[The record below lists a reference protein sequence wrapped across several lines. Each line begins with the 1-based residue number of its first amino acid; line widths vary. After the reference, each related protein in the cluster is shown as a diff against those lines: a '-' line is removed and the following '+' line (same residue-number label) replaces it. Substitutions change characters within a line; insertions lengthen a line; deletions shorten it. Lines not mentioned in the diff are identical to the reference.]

1 MRSVSLL
8 CEEWRWTCRW
18 RESLSPGK
26 VKEPGRLAGDAGM
39 ELQKE
44 PFCRGLLGGKVS
56 LPKGEGKV
64 VDRGEFIGEMAP
76 GLGFPS
82 VSDPM
87 LFLVRLSSEIP
98 RESFWAPS
106 AEPEMFPAVF
116 LGLSMTF
123 ILGICS
129 ASL

>member
-1 MRSVSLL
+1 M
-8 CEEWRWTCRW
+8 
-18 RESLSPGK
+18 SPGK

-64 VDRGEFIGEMAP
+64 VERGEFIGEMAP

-87 LFLVRLSSEIP
+87 LFLDRLSSELP
-98 RESFWAPS
+98 RKSFWPPS
-106 AEPEMFPAVF
+106 DEPEMFPAVF
-116 LGLSMTF
+116 LGLSITF